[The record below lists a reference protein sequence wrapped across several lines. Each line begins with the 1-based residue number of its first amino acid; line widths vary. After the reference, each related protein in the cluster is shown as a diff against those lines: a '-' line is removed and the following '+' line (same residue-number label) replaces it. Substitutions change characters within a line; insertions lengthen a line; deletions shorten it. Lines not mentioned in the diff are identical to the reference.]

1 MKRCRGSRGPYRMI
15 SHEIGGAGATLMV
28 LSRRPTDGA
37 SARFIGLVMQIIDAM
52 PKLSWIRRTARL
64 LSIVAFALVTI
75 EAKPL
80 AMDSAARPA
89 TEGSCCARMAHT
101 SPACPASSG
110 MNGTSCCNMQICFQ
124 LFLQTRELRL
134 EPGFA
139 EFKWDAFDCRGE
151 TRADRPPVPP
161 PRA

>member
-1 MKRCRGSRGPYRMI
+1 MLR
-15 SHEIGGAGATLMV
+15 
-28 LSRRPTDGA
+28 LSCFRR
-37 SARFIGLVMQIIDAM
+37 VVQ
-52 PKLSWIRRTARL
+52 L
-64 LSIVAFALVTI
+64 LSIVAFAIVTI

-89 TEGSCCARMAHT
+89 TEGSCCARMAHNP
-101 SPACPASSG
+101 PACPPASG

-134 EPGFA
+134 EPDFA
-139 EFKWDAFDCRGE
+139 EFKWDDLDWGTQ
-151 TRADRPPVPP
+151 TRTDRPPVPP

>member
-1 MKRCRGSRGPYRMI
+1 
-15 SHEIGGAGATLMV
+15 
-28 LSRRPTDGA
+28 
-37 SARFIGLVMQIIDAM
+37 MQIAEVM
-52 PKLSWIRRTARL
+52 LKLSWIRRTIQF
-64 LSIVAFALVTI
+64 LSIVAFAIVTI

-80 AMDSAARPA
+80 AMDGAARPA

-101 SPACPASSG
+101 PPACPPASG

-124 LFLQTRELRL
+124 LFLQTGELRL

-139 EFKWDAFDCRGE
+139 EFKWDAFDSRDL
-151 TRADRPPVPP
+151 TRTDRPPVPP